1 LEAVIPADDD
11 GTRPSET
18 GAFSQAVAKQRS
30 PYLVTVVI
38 PIHKE
43 EPSELEKI
51 SLAQTLAV
59 LHKYHITF
67 MAPTWL
73 DTSWYE
79 AYCEGKAQ
87 VFFERFEW
95 RGWQAFAELMIAPVF
110 YHRFLAYDYMLICHL
125 DAFVFRDE
133 LEEWCAR
140 GHDYIGAVI
149 YNEGYIRPKTLFR
162 GLIGYNSPSYVGA
175 GGFCLKK
182 TSTFYRITSEH
193 KRYID
198 FFLWLNKKR
207 NRIFLDD
214 LFVSLHFP
222 KLESSFSIPPNVVA
236 ERFGAD
242 YNNWEEDKLP
252 FSNQDNS
259 TLPFGVHA
267 WIQYNPEFWKPC
279 IRRYG
284 YVL

>member
-1 LEAVIPADDD
+1 MVSSLLAGESTV
-11 GTRPSET
+11 R
-18 GAFSQAVAKQRS
+18 VRKKRS
-30 PYLVTVVI
+30 VLITPPVEKSLVTIVI

-51 SLAQTLAV
+51 SLAQALNV
-59 LHKYHITF
+59 LPQYHITF

-79 AYCEGKAQ
+79 AFCKDKAQ
-87 VFFERFEW
+87 IFFERFEW
-95 RGWQAFAELMIAPVF
+95 RGWQAFAELMVAPVF
-110 YHRFLAYDYMLICHL
+110 YQRFLPYEYMLLYHL

-133 LEEWCAR
+133 LEEWCAL

-149 YNEGYIRPKTLFR
+149 YNEGYIRPKTFLR
-162 GLIGYNSPSYVGA
+162 GLIGYNCPSYVGA

-207 NRIFLDD
+207 KRIFLDD
-214 LFVSLHFP
+214 LFVSMHFP
-222 KLESSFSIPPNVVA
+222 KLESSFSIPSNEVA
-236 ERFGAD
+236 EHFGAD
-242 YNNWEEDKLP
+242 YNHWEEDKLP
-252 FSNQDNS
+252 FSNQDNN

-284 YVL
+284 HAL